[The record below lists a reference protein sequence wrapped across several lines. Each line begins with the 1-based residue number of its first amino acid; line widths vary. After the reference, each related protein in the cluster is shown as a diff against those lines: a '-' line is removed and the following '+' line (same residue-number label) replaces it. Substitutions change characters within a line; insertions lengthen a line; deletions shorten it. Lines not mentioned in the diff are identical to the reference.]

1 MGLVTSIARLLF
13 KFREKSI
20 QKFIKNPKE
29 FQKAIFFDLINK
41 GGGSEYGKRYGID
54 RIKTYEQFKNQVPV
68 VNYEEFFPQVEKVL
82 SGDSNIIWPGK
93 IKWFAKSSGTTNDKS
108 KFIPVSNMSLEQNHL
123 KAGRDLLSVYL
134 GNYKKSN
141 LFDGLALALGGSKQL
156 APYKKNKHV
165 FTGDISAILL
175 KNLPFWAK
183 MLRTPNIDIALMP
196 DWEKKL
202 SLMAEI
208 TSNQNVT
215 SLSGVPTWTIALIKE
230 VLKVTGKKNIL
241 EVWPNLEL
249 FIHGAVSFVP
259 YKNLFKELIPSNK
272 MRYLETYN
280 ASEGFI
286 AFQDDPEVKGMILL
300 TNHGIFYEFEDVY
313 TKEVCDLSKVQINRD
328 YALLISTFSGLW
340 RYRIGD
346 TIKFSSI
353 NPYRILITGRTKHYI
368 NAFGEELIV
377 ENSDNAI
384 SNTCKLL
391 SMSFCNYS
399 AAPIFI
405 TGDKRGAH
413 EWIIELEK
421 LPDNKKEFS
430 KILDDEL
437 KKVNSDYDAKRFKDI
452 ALKEPKIHFV
462 REGFFDFWLKTK
474 KKLGGQNK
482 VPRLSNERKYID
494 DMIKYIK
501 DFQ

>member
-20 QKFIKNPKE
+20 QKFIKTPIE
-29 FQKAIFFDLINK
+29 FQKAILFNLINQ
-41 GGGSEYGKRYGID
+41 GGNSEYGKRYGVD
-54 RIKTYEQFKNQVPV
+54 RIKTYEQFNNQVPV

-108 KFIPVSNMSLEQNHL
+108 KFIPVSSMSLEQNHL

-156 APYKKNKHV
+156 APYKKNKDV

-202 SLMAEI
+202 SLMTEI
-208 TSNQNVT
+208 TSNQNIT

-259 YKNLFKELIPSNK
+259 YENLFKELIPSDK

-286 AFQDDPEVKGMILL
+286 AFQDNPEIKGMILL

-340 RYRIGD
+340 
-346 TIKFSSI
+346 S
-353 NPYRILITGRTKHYI
+353 
-368 NAFGEELIV
+368 
-377 ENSDNAI
+377 
-384 SNTCKLL
+384 CLL
-391 SMSFCNYS
+391 YTSPS
-399 AAPIFI
+399 
-405 TGDKRGAH
+405 
-413 EWIIELEK
+413 
-421 LPDNKKEFS
+421 
-430 KILDDEL
+430 
-437 KKVNSDYDAKRFKDI
+437 
-452 ALKEPKIHFV
+452 
-462 REGFFDFWLKTK
+462 
-474 KKLGGQNK
+474 
-482 VPRLSNERKYID
+482 PRD
-494 DMIKYIK
+494 
-501 DFQ
+501 